1 MISLYGGRSYGSAP
15 GGAQAQGGKVGVLR
29 NQVDEVSVG
38 REAVA
43 VLCTT
48 LIKKYIFKN
57 NSNWF

>member
-1 MISLYGGRSYGSAP
+1 MGRSYGSAP

-48 LIKKYIFKN
+48 LI
-57 NSNWF
+57 